1 MNTASENFELHCGV
15 LRDKLH
21 HPTDYEKALYYF
33 LEEFAGD
40 VEFVTR
46 SLEDEAPPK
55 RN

>member
-33 LEEFAGD
+33 LGEFAGGCG
-40 VEFVTR
+40 VR
-46 SLEDEAPPK
+46 HKKS
-55 RN
+55 RG